1 MLTKQQI
8 KDTLKECKDEV
19 VIGLWNQCA
28 RDNRYEEVFI
38 NDVGFFFDCIVRG
51 WNHWEFAEAVLS
63 GDYRIGDI
71 YAWFN
76 SNYALMSFNRPCD
89 ELSPVDYGVLASFI
103 HERYDLT
110 APNDL
115 FDIEINNEE
124 D

>member
-28 RDNRYEEVFI
+28 EAHRYETVYI
-38 NDVGFFFDCIVRG
+38 NDVVFFFDHIVRG
-51 WNHWEFAEAVLS
+51 GNHWAAAAVFDGNYS
-63 GDYRIGDI
+63 TKDK

-76 SNYALMSFNRPCD
+76 SNNQLMSFNLPCD
-89 ELSPVDYGVLASFI
+89 VLSPVDYDVLASFI

-110 APNDL
+110 APSDL
-115 FDIEINNEE
+115 FDIEINN
-124 D
+124 

>member
-8 KDTLKECKDEV
+8 KDTLRECEDEV

-28 RDNRYEEVFI
+28 EFHRYETVYT
-38 NDVGFFFDCIVRG
+38 NGVAFFFERIVDG
-51 WNHWEFAEAVLS
+51 GEWGSAESVFA
-63 GDYRIGDI
+63 GDYSTKDK

-76 SNYALMSFNRPCD
+76 SNHALMSFNRPCD
-89 ELSPVDYGVLASFI
+89 ELSPVDYDVLASFVSG
-103 HERYDLT
+103 RYDLT
-110 APNDL
+110 APSDL